1 VKRRARVKNL
11 AVVLASM
18 IVLGILAGAST
29 AVAQEYGES
38 RGSLGV
44 KHYVEVSGSGFS
56 ANSAVKMKLVN
67 DDTGETTDLGTLTS
81 DDSGELAGSVALPEG
96 LAPGAYTLT
105 VTGVTDDGVTR
116 VLSAG
121 LGSPVVAAG
130 EEGPGGPLGGM
141 SVWLIAGLSVLAL
154 ALAGDGWRWIA
165 NGRNRRRAERQAA
178 PGGLH
183 PEGLPGQTVER
194 PGWLQPSPWP
204 SRGQGEA
211 WGQELDL

>member
-1 VKRRARVKNL
+1 VSIL
-11 AVVLASM
+11 AVVLAGM
-18 IVLGILAGAST
+18 IVPGILAGAST

-44 KHYVEVSGSGFS
+44 RHYVEVSGDGFS

-67 DDTGETTDLGTLTS
+67 DETGETTDLGTLTS
-81 DDSGELAGSVALPEG
+81 DDAGALAGSVALPEG
-96 LAPGAYTLT
+96 LAPGTYTLT

-121 LGSPVVAAG
+121 LGSQTVAAG

-154 ALAGDGWRWIA
+154 ALAADAWRWIA
-165 NGRNRRRAERQAA
+165 NGHTRRRAERPAA
-178 PGGLH
+178 PGGLP
-183 PEGLPGQTVER
+183 PEGLPEQTVER
-194 PGWLQPSPWP
+194 PGWLRPSPWP
-204 SRGQGEA
+204 PRGQGEA
-211 WGQELDL
+211 WGQEIDL

>member
-1 VKRRARVKNL
+1 MRRKAR
-11 AVVLASM
+11 ASIRTVVLASM
-18 IVLGILAGAST
+18 IALGILAGAST

-56 ANSAVKMKLVN
+56 ANSAVKMELVN
-67 DDTGETTDLGTLTS
+67 DNTGETTALGTVMS
-81 DDSGELAGSVALPEG
+81 DDTGTLAGSVALPEG

-121 LGSPVVAAG
+121 LGSPAIVAG

-141 SVWLIAGLSVLAL
+141 SVWLIAGLAVLAL
-154 ALAGDGWRWIA
+154 ALAADAWRWIA
-165 NGRNRRRAERQAA
+165 NGRDRRRAERPAVS
-178 PGGLH
+178 GGLP

-194 PGWLQPSPWP
+194 PGWLRPSPWP
-204 SRGQGEA
+204 PRGQGEA
-211 WGQELDL
+211 WGQEIDL